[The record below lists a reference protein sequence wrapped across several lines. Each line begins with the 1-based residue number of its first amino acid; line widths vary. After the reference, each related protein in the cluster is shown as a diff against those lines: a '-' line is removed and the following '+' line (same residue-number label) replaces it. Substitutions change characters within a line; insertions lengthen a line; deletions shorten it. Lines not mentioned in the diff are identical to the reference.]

1 MNVKQEEDIEL
12 QQNSKTHMGDGTT
25 LFAQWLK
32 HDDPEH
38 LDHKSLTALNKGIV
52 EEGMERIAS
61 TEDPDGNSTAN

>member
-1 MNVKQEEDIEL
+1 
-12 QQNSKTHMGDGTT
+12 
-25 LFAQWLK
+25 LK
-32 HDDPEH
+32 HHDPEH